1 MRWSRA
7 IAVAIPLAVAMGGCL
22 NTGFVRHDMGT
33 DLEAASS
40 SSWPAR
46 RVIYQLD
53 RRLLEDPPECVAL
66 TASAPAARDGGGR
79 VLESALERHLAV
91 KVRRV
96 VFARKVRETA
106 RRMALDLDEPGDLHH
121 LADAVTCEAILTWRV
136 IDAGDIFLGVWSER
150 HLHLEVILA
159 DAVDAAPLWRARHA
173 GRRADGGLPL
183 LPLTV
188 PVIVADAARH
198 HGDGDL
204 NASLIDDVTRR
215 LFSTLPSLR

>member
-53 RRLLEDPPECVAL
+53 RRLLEDP
-66 TASAPAARDGGGR
+66 
-79 VLESALERHLAV
+79 
-91 KVRRV
+91 
-96 VFARKVRETA
+96 
-106 RRMALDLDEPGDLHH
+106 
-121 LADAVTCEAILTWRV
+121 EAILTWRV

-173 GRRADGGLPL
+173 GWRADGGLPL
-183 LPLTV
+183 SPLSV
-188 PVIVADAARH
+188 PVVVANATLH
-198 HGDGDL
+198 HGDGEL
-204 NASLIDDVTRR
+204 NASLIDDVTCR

>member
-7 IAVAIPLAVAMGGCL
+7 ITAAIPLAVAMGGCL
-22 NTGFVRHDMGT
+22 NTEFVRHDMGT
-33 DLEAASS
+33 DLKAASS

-66 TASAPAARDGGGR
+66 AASAPAARDGGGR
-79 VLESALERHLAV
+79 VLESALERHLAA

-96 VFARKVRETA
+96 VLARKVRETA
-106 RRMALDLDEPGDLHH
+106 RRVVLDLDEPGDFHH
-121 LADAVTCEAILTWRV
+121 LADAVTCEAIMTWRV

-159 DAVDAAPLWRARHA
+159 DAVDAAPSGGPDTPAGGPMAACRSRHS
-173 GRRADGGLPL
+173 RCPSSSPMPHL
-183 LPLTV
+183 
-188 PVIVADAARH
+188 H
-198 HGDGDL
+198 HGDGEL